1 MCGVII
7 VALNVIIVVVRIF
20 DNIVIDLTMITPNK
34 IIFVL
39 IIIIDRYHLCHHAN
53 H

>member
-20 DNIVIDLTMITPNK
+20 DNIVIDLTMTTPNK
-34 IIFVL
+34 IIQSSL
-39 IIIIDRYHLCHHAN
+39 SSSSISSLSSC
-53 H
+53 